1 MNILDLALKVLPLKQ
16 GITDHQA
23 TLFGRACITRYRMYK
38 HRTEITDGPC
48 FRGVHLGL
56 TSFYVAKKVSR
67 FDSSSLAGI
76 KDDKGVVTVSVTNIS
91 KQQ

>member
-1 MNILDLALKVLPLKQ
+1 MNILDLALKALPLKQ
-16 GITDHQA
+16 GTTDHQA

-91 KQQ
+91 KPQ